1 MNFKFR
7 KPREFYIKILG
18 IFLAV
23 FGFAE
28 AVFSVFQQIGL
39 NKTLVFVVFGILIT
53 FLIVIIFLPKHNFP
67 TDNIGPFNLNEI
79 KKAKI
84 YFPCDEEHF
93 KIANKLA
100 KKLFGKKNAINP
112 TTIDSWRKKNH
123 LILSVLYDDNNR
135 IVGYFDIL
143 PITAEFEENL
153 RNGIYTEQNIISD
166 SIYSKDDINLATNLY
181 IGGIGVI
188 DSETYDGHKNG
199 AILIRA
205 MVKYIKTF
213 YDLNTERKLCAV
225 AATKDGEKL
234 LLNMGFQIEK
244 QGSLRKDGMDYYSRK
259 LSIADIKYF
268 EKNHGRL
275 DNYIDY
281 TNYDKYKKNYG
292 S

>member
-100 KKLFGKKNAINP
+100 KKLFGKKNAIN
-112 TTIDSWRKKNH
+112 TTTGDSWRKKNH
-123 LILSVLYDDNNR
+123 LSPSVLYDDNNR

-143 PITAEFEENL
+143 PCL
-153 RNGIYTEQNIISD
+153 LYT
-166 SIYSKDDINLATNLY
+166 
-181 IGGIGVI
+181 
-188 DSETYDGHKNG
+188 
-199 AILIRA
+199 
-205 MVKYIKTF
+205 
-213 YDLNTERKLCAV
+213 
-225 AATKDGEKL
+225 
-234 LLNMGFQIEK
+234 
-244 QGSLRKDGMDYYSRK
+244 SRCV
-259 LSIADIKYF
+259 
-268 EKNHGRL
+268 
-275 DNYIDY
+275 
-281 TNYDKYKKNYG
+281 
-292 S
+292 